1 MMFSNH
7 IDTLVKTE
15 VESVAAR
22 RIILDQLEGGRKTG
36 TELRESIK
44 KNMMAEAV
52 HAGMKNV
59 KPDEFKVTDPKLYFN
74 TKHLE
79 DLGIVVS
86 RKDSQQRIF
95 ELHPRAVQSVRRAL
109 GISRPGTLIAS
120 IAQPEEGR
128 PLMMWFAKEMTFNFK
143 FLRLVVEQERF
154 ARGVSKNIDR
164 YVPEG
169 VTKKWQTT
177 WHELPAKVAG
187 YEEGRIRGDLM
198 ATYAHVEKVIL
209 EVLPESEPIVDLSTG
224 PSLVLL
230 ALCLIA
236 MQYSLTAI
244 YIQHHEGERTA
255 ITHVVP
261 GEGMI

>member
-36 TELRESIK
+36 TELRESIR

-52 HAGMKNV
+52 QAGMKDV
-59 KPDEFKVTDPKLYFN
+59 KSIDFKVTDPKLYFN

-79 DLGIVVS
+79 DQGIIVS

-95 ELHPRAVQSVRRAL
+95 ELHPRAIQSARRAL
-109 GISRPGTLIAS
+109 GISRPGALITS
-120 IAQPEEGR
+120 IAQPEEAR
-128 PLMMWFAKEMTFNFK
+128 PLILWFVQEMTFNFK
-143 FLRLVVEQERF
+143 SLRLVVQQERF
-154 ARGVSKNIDR
+154 TRGVSKNIDR
-164 YVPEG
+164 YVPDG
-169 VTKKWQTT
+169 TTKKWQTA
-177 WHELPAKVAG
+177 WHELPVNVAG
-187 YEEGRIRGDLM
+187 YDDGGKRGDLM
-198 ATYAHVEKVIL
+198 ATYAHVEKIIL
-209 EVLPESEPIVDLSTG
+209 EVLPEYEPIVNLSTG
-224 PSLVLL
+224 PSVILL

-244 YIQHHEGERTA
+244 YIQRPEGERTA
-255 ITHVVP
+255 ITHIVP